1 MPAFPSAADG
11 LISTLDDLHAFG
23 RMLLAGGRLPDGSRL
38 LSRASVDAM
47 TTDQLG
53 VERGAIGPPPSGTQ
67 GWGFG
72 VGIQARRTGL
82 APAVGTY
89 GWAGGMGTSWANDPG
104 NGLIG
109 IVLTTDAF
117 ASAFPPPAVIQD
129 FWTCAYAALDA

>member
-1 MPAFPSAADG
+1 V
-11 LISTLDDLHAFG
+11 STLDDLHAFG
-23 RMLLAGGRLPDGSRL
+23 RVLLAGGRLPDGSRL

-47 TTDQLG
+47 TNDQLG
-53 VERGAIGPPPSGTQ
+53 VAFGRPGLPPDGTQ

-72 VGIQARRTGL
+72 LAVQIKRNGV
-82 APAVGTY
+82 APAVGAY

-104 NGLIG
+104 HQLIG

-129 FWTCAYAALDA
+129 FWTCAYTALDS